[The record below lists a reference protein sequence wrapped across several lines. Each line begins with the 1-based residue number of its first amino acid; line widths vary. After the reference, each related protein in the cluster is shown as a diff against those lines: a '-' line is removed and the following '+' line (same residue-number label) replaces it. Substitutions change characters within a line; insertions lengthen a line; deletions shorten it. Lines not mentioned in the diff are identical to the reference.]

1 MTSAQAA
8 STHGF
13 PAAWPC
19 AAGPSR
25 ALGRWTQPT
34 LPVTTSPKDVCRF
47 IPPRGAFA
55 RAVGRVSTAVERSRM
70 MLQEGA
76 CWRDD
81 RRRKSCVT
89 TFSRVRAVS
98 CSSTKCMVGE
108 RFRRRIGNG

>member
-34 LPVTTSPKDVCRF
+34 LPVTTSRKM
-47 IPPRGAFA
+47 FA
-55 RAVGRVSTAVERSRM
+55 ASSRQVELLRERSD
-70 MLQEGA
+70 G
-76 CWRDD
+76 
-81 RRRKSCVT
+81 
-89 TFSRVRAVS
+89 
-98 CSSTKCMVGE
+98 
-108 RFRRRIGNG
+108 FRQRSNGQV